1 MSEHNHLQN
10 KQRPKLWHCYTSRSL
25 RALWALEEMSI
36 DYELE
41 TLPFPPRMFAREFL
55 ELNSLGTVPYFVDG
69 DTHMTE
75 SSAIGLYLV
84 ERYQRYDFGLKADHP
99 EYGDYLNWLF
109 HSDATLTFPQTLV
122 LRYSQLEPPERRQ
135 PQVVEDYYKWF
146 LARLK
151 RLNSHIVG
159 REFLCDERFTVADIA
174 VVFALYLGDGL
185 GLSQFYEPQVLDY
198 YQRMS
203 ARPAFQKV
211 EPIGKEQSLFSP
223 TPYPFENVPNLFS

>member
-1 MSEHNHLQN
+1 MTS
-10 KQRPKLWHCYTSRSL
+10 PKLWHCYTARSL
-25 RALWALEEMSI
+25 RALWALEEMGV

-41 TLPFPPRMFAREFL
+41 VLAFPPRMFQREFL
-55 ELNSLGTVPYFVDG
+55 DVNPLGTVPYFVDG

-122 LRYSQLEPPERRQ
+122 LRYSQLEPMERRQ

-151 RLNSHIVG
+151 RLNTHLLD
-159 REFLCDERFTVADIA
+159 REYLCDERFTIADIA
-174 VVFALYLGDGL
+174 ITYALYLGEGL

-198 YQRMS
+198 LKRMT
-203 ARPAFQKV
+203 ARAAFQKV
-211 EPIGKEQSLFSP
+211 EPIGKENSLFSP
-223 TPYPFENVPNLFS
+223 TPYPFENIPDLFA

>member
-1 MSEHNHLQN
+1 MSN
-10 KQRPKLWHCYTSRSL
+10 KPKLWHCYTSRSL
-25 RALWALEEMSI
+25 RALWALEEMGF

-41 TLPFPPRMFAREFL
+41 TLAFPPRMFQREYL
-55 ELNSLGTVPYFVDG
+55 QVNTLGTVPYFVDG

-84 ERYQRYDFGLKADHP
+84 ERYQRFDFGVKVDHP

-122 LRYSQLEPPERRQ
+122 LRYSQLEPLERRQ
-135 PQVVEDYYKWF
+135 PQVVEDYRKWF

-159 REFLCDERFTVADIA
+159 REFLCADRFTVADIA
-174 VVFALYLGDGL
+174 VAYALYLGDGL

-198 YQRMS
+198 FQRMT

-223 TPYPFENVPNLFS
+223 TPYPFENVPNLFG